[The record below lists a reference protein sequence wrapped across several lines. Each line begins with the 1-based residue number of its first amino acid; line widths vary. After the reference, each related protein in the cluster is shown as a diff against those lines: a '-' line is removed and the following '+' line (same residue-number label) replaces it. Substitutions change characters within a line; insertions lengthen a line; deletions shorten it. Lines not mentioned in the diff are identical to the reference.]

1 MHWYSGE
8 LRLKKEA
15 PSDILANLVEMACT
29 GISQRKKDKNWTIS
43 PIWSTW
49 NSQIGE
55 ARRGR
60 CGYISVNLVSVRQRQ
75 KDFESEACVDY
86 LRIACLKEKGRG
98 EEKRC

>member
-15 PSDILANLVEMACT
+15 PSDILANLVEMAWT
-29 GISQRKKDKNWTIS
+29 GISQRQKDKNWTIS

-60 CGYISVNLVSVRQRQ
+60 CGYISVNLVS
-75 KDFESEACVDY
+75 EAEACVDY
-86 LRIACLKEKGRG
+86 LRIAC
-98 EEKRC
+98 